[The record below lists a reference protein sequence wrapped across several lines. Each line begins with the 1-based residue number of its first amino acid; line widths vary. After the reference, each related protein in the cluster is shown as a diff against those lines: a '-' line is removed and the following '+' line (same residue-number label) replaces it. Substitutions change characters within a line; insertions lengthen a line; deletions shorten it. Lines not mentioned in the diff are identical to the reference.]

1 MRRRILLFLGW
12 LWPFAVAIAGVT
24 AIAAGQ
30 SLRSDSQMMLLF
42 FAALLGSPAVV
53 VTIAGWLPVA
63 WSAELRDGLAVVL
76 GIPVVGAE
84 VVLASWVLECGARAA
99 GPGWIE

>member
-1 MRRRILLFLGW
+1 MLLLGW
-12 LWPFAVAIAGVT
+12 LWPFMVAGTAVG

-30 SLRSDSQMMLLF
+30 SLRSDGEVLLLL

-53 VTIAGWLPVA
+53 VTLAGCLPRA
-63 WSAELRDGLAVVL
+63 WPSGLRGGLAFVTAVPVVAIELWLALMLL
-76 GIPVVGAE
+76 GIGAN
-84 VVLASWVLECGARAA
+84 AA